1 MCPKARKPHSVPC
14 TAPGNN
20 FVVQTDHVMKISIGP
35 LLYFWPAARMRALYR
50 TLADAPVDIIYLG
63 ESVCSK
69 RREFRREDWLE
80 TADMLVQSGKEVVL
94 SSLVLL
100 EAESELGAMRSL
112 CENGRFAVE
121 ANDVGVGYMASELG
135 IPFVGG
141 HTLNIYNTRT
151 LATWASLGM
160 TRWLP
165 PLELSREGLDAILKS
180 WPADVP
186 RPETEV
192 FAYGRLPLAHS
203 ARCYTAR
210 ARNLPK
216 DQCEFACIDYP
227 EGLPLYTQ
235 EHQGLFQINGIQT
248 QSRHHCNLLNQ
259 REDMAARGVDIMRL
273 SLSHEDDL
281 ARVALL
287 HEQVAGTAARVPV
300 TDSDSCNGYWFG
312 QPGQLQLADA
322 DLYS

>member
-1 MCPKARKPHSVPC
+1 
-14 TAPGNN
+14 
-20 FVVQTDHVMKISIGP
+20 MKISIGP
-35 LLYFWPAARMRALYR
+35 LLYFWSAERMRALYR
-50 TLADAPVDIIYLG
+50 RIAESPVDIVYLG

-80 TADMLVQSGKEVVL
+80 TADMLTQAGKEVVL

-100 EAESELGAMRSL
+100 EAESELGAMRGL

-121 ANDVGVGYMASELG
+121 ANDIGVAYMAAELG
-135 IPFVGG
+135 VPFVGG

-151 LATWASLGM
+151 LATWARLGM
-160 TRWLP
+160 QRWLP
-165 PLELSREGLDAILKS
+165 PVELSREELSAILRD
-180 WPADVP
+180 WPAEVP

-210 ARNLPK
+210 ARNLAK
-216 DQCEFACIDYP
+216 DQCNFACIEYP

-235 EHQGLFQINGIQT
+235 EQQGLFQINGIQT
-248 QSRHHCNLLNQ
+248 QSRQHCNLLNQ
-259 REDMAARGVDIMRL
+259 RDDMAQRGVGIMRL

-281 ARVALL
+281 ARVEALREPL
-287 HEQVAGTAARVPV
+287 AGTPPLRVPLAD
-300 TDSDSCNGYWFG
+300 TDSCNGYWFG
-312 QPGQLQLADA
+312 QPGQVQLMDVE
-322 DLYS
+322 LRF